1 MAGSKHGW
9 KALVGASALLVAGS
23 ASAAAPKEL
32 VEARAAY
39 QQLAASPQ
47 GRERPRDVAE
57 ARDALRAAEREYQ
70 RDEKSQRTRVLS
82 YVALRKA
89 ETAGAWGMADIAA
102 RQQAQAEVALNQA
115 QALQEQQRLA
125 QARQQEGELRLSEE
139 AARRQQVEQEAQQ
152 LRAQN
157 EELQRQAQLLQG
169 QQQTQSQV
177 DQQVAQQ
184 LEAERQARVE
194 AERQAA
200 EAIARLDRANKDLK
214 VREEARGTVL
224 TLSGSVLFASGASD
238 LLPAARDRLAD
249 VAQVL
254 KEGDR
259 PLLIEGH
266 TDSQGSDALN
276 ERLSYQRAER
286 VKEFLINQG
295 VPANRIEARGMG
307 EYRPVASNSTAEGR
321 ANNRRVE
328 IILER
333 GGSRAVGGS
342 GQEQQPGTGGSSSGS
357 GQQQQQP
364 GTGGSSSG
372 GEQQQPGTGGGSS
385 SGGGQQAPESGAV
398 HDEDLGDAQQ
408 PGTGGSGDTSES
420 GGQQDTS
427 DDHHQFHGSGDGA
440 SQDVRQ

>member
-169 QQQTQSQV
+169 QQQTQSQA
-177 DQQVAQQ
+177 DQQAAQQ

-200 EAIARLDRANKDLK
+200 EAISKLDRANKDLK

-238 LLPAARDRLAD
+238 LLPVARDRLAD

-342 GQEQQPGTGGSSSGS
+342 GQEQ
-357 GQQQQQP
+357 P

-372 GEQQQPGTGGGSS
+372 GEQQQPGTGGSS
-385 SGGGQQAPESGAV
+385 SGNEQQQAPESGAV
-398 HDEDLGDAQQ
+398 HDEDLGDVQQ

>member
-89 ETAGAWGMADIAA
+89 ETAGAWGMAAIAA

-157 EELQRQAQLLQG
+157 EELQRQAQLLLG
-169 QQQTQSQV
+169 QQQTLSQA
-177 DQQVAQQ
+177 DQQAAQQ

>member
-9 KALVGASALLVAGS
+9 KALVGASALLMAGS
-23 ASAAAPKEL
+23 ASAAAPREL

-102 RQQAQAEVALNQA
+102 RQQSQAEVALSQA
-115 QALQEQQRLA
+115 QALQEQQRTA

-169 QQQTQSQV
+169 QQQTQSQA
-177 DQQVAQQ
+177 DQQAAQQ

-200 EAIARLDRANKDLK
+200 EAISKLDRANKDLK

-238 LLPAARDRLAD
+238 LLPVARDRLAD

-328 IILER
+328 IVLER

-342 GQEQQPGTGGSSSGS
+342 GQEQ
-357 GQQQQQP
+357 
-364 GTGGSSSG
+364 
-372 GEQQQPGTGGGSS
+372 PGTGGGAS
-385 SGGGQQAPESGAV
+385 SGEQQAPESGAV
-398 HDEDLGDAQQ
+398 HDEDLGDGQQ

>member
-169 QQQTQSQV
+169 QQQTQSQA
-177 DQQVAQQ
+177 DQQAAQQ

-200 EAIARLDRANKDLK
+200 EAISKLDRANKDLK

-238 LLPAARDRLAD
+238 LLPVARDRLAD

-342 GQEQQPGTGGSSSGS
+342 GQEQ
-357 GQQQQQP
+357 P

-372 GEQQQPGTGGGSS
+372 GEQQQPGTGGSS
-385 SGGGQQAPESGAV
+385 SGDEQQQAPESGAV
-398 HDEDLGDAQQ
+398 HDEDLGDVQQ

>member
-102 RQQAQAEVALNQA
+102 RQQAQAEVALSQA
-115 QALQEQQRLA
+115 HALQEQQRMA
-125 QARQQEGELRLSEE
+125 QARQQEGEMRLSEE
-139 AARRQQVEQEAQQ
+139 ASRRQQVEQEAQQ

-157 EELQRQAQLLQG
+157 EELQRQAQALQG
-169 QQQTQSQV
+169 AQQTKSQA
-177 DQQVAQQ
+177 DQQAAQQ
-184 LEAERQARVE
+184 LEAERQARVD

-200 EAIARLDRANKDLK
+200 EAISKLDQANKDLK

-238 LLPAARDRLAD
+238 LLPVARDRLAD

-342 GQEQQPGTGGSSSGS
+342 GQEQ
-357 GQQQQQP
+357 
-364 GTGGSSSG
+364 
-372 GEQQQPGTGGGSS
+372 PGTGGGSS
-385 SGGGQQAPESGAV
+385 SGNEQQQAPESGAV
-398 HDEDLGDAQQ
+398 HDEDLGDVQQ
-408 PGTGGSGDTSES
+408 PGTGGSGNTSES
-420 GGQQDTS
+420 GGQQGTS
-427 DDHHQFHGSGDGA
+427 DDHQTFHGSGDGA